1 MFSTTSGGSVVRRC
15 TRWVG
20 VIALSTVMVVGSA
33 GVSWG
38 AAAAQDYPAVDLSKL
53 VVTEFP
59 AGTPQTTATALDPG
73 YVEKEF
79 HVQGEASTYDGGL
92 GTGPVEVTQTN
103 VPYSTRVVV
112 RYPKDASKFSGRV
125 VVEPFNTTNG
135 GKDLDAVWSMMAPL
149 LQQRGDAWIGVTERT
164 SAGEALKQGDPTRYA
179 DINVPSN
186 DVAWDVLAQVGAAAR
201 TGGAQSPLPG
211 LDPKHLYMAGYS
223 QSGVDTA
230 GFAMDSP
237 KHYGTPAGKPVFDGY
252 FPAAQAASVTPLKA
266 GTGVLPKFED
276 PVWPAVGVP
285 VVNLEDQSGIMGFT
299 AELPADLQ
307 ATLGQKEYVNV
318 SSATTRRAD
327 SDKKG
332 DQYRLYEVVGMPH
345 APGGGGGCEGPAST
359 FPITAVARGTFSLL
373 NRWVETGQKPPRAPA

>member
-164 SAGEALKQGDPTRYA
+164 SAGEALKQA
-179 DINVPSN
+179 D
-186 DVAWDVLAQVGAAAR
+186 
-201 TGGAQSPLPG
+201 
-211 LDPKHLYMAGYS
+211 
-223 QSGVDTA
+223 
-230 GFAMDSP
+230 
-237 KHYGTPAGKPVFDGY
+237 
-252 FPAAQAASVTPLKA
+252 
-266 GTGVLPKFED
+266 
-276 PVWPAVGVP
+276 
-285 VVNLEDQSGIMGFT
+285 
-299 AELPADLQ
+299 
-307 ATLGQKEYVNV
+307 
-318 SSATTRRAD
+318 
-327 SDKKG
+327 
-332 DQYRLYEVVGMPH
+332 
-345 APGGGGGCEGPAST
+345 
-359 FPITAVARGTFSLL
+359 
-373 NRWVETGQKPPRAPA
+373 PPR